1 MNNSNFL
8 CKDCAWD
15 FPTAKAFVNHIET
28 CADNYNPDA
37 SLQLQN
43 AALFLREWVKEGL
56 TTLHIGNMNAITLGF
71 KKPKKLTPLEKLLRD
86 TYQWLKVN
94 KLQGDLK

>member
-1 MNNSNFL
+1 MNNFE
-8 CKDCAWD
+8 CKDCGCVCLSAE
-15 FPTAKAFVNHIET
+15 AFVKHIPT

-71 KKPKKLTPLEKLLRD
+71 KKPKKLTTLEKLLRD